1 MIHELVLAS
10 TRPEASGFIVSG
22 IKGIFTL
29 IGAILGAIICGFLA
43 AYKGRS
49 VLIWAILGF
58 FFSIITFIVLLI
70 LPKKSD

>member
-1 MIHELVLAS
+1 VIHELALAS

-22 IKGIFTL
+22 IKGIFAL

-43 AYKGRS
+43 AYKRRS
-49 VLIWAILGF
+49 VLLWAILGLI
-58 FFSIITFIVLLI
+58 FSLLSIIVLLI